1 MKLNLFFL
9 LMDFFTVL
17 AYPFVF
23 VWQKLRRRSGFDEPK
38 TLRAR

>member
-9 LMDFFTVL
+9 LMDLFTVL

-23 VWQKLRRRSGFDEPK
+23 VWQKLHRPRGFDESK